1 MQFDEMGLMTGKT
14 LFLLPGTAC
23 DYQTNFGSVLDRPGE
38 KYHLACVNYDG
49 FDGSDLVFPDILTV
63 TEKKKARTR
72 EKLKGFFE
80 MDGETADKFMACF
93 EKNAPESIKNEYY
106 TDLLT
111 WLEDD
116 VHVEHTKAH
125 FIYANKMGEKY
136 LKRCRKYFRDPEI
149 GEFNMQHEQW
159 LFDGEEYALPALKAI
174 DEFME
179 AQV

>member
-23 DYQTNFGSVLDRPGE
+23 DYQTNFGFVLDRPGE

-93 EKNAPESIKNEYY
+93 EKMPRSPSKMSI
-106 TDLLT
+106 TPT
-111 WLEDD
+111 CSPGWRM
-116 VHVEHTKAH
+116 TSMWSTPRRTSSMR
-125 FIYANKMGEKY
+125 IRWG
-136 LKRCRKYFRDPEI
+136 RSI
-149 GEFNMQHEQW
+149 
-159 LFDGEEYALPALKAI
+159 
-174 DEFME
+174 
-179 AQV
+179 

>member
-1 MQFDEMGLMTGKT
+1 M
-14 LFLLPGTAC
+14 
-23 DYQTNFGSVLDRPGE
+23 
-38 KYHLACVNYDG
+38 
-49 FDGSDLVFPDILTV
+49 
-63 TEKKKARTR
+63 
-72 EKLKGFFE
+72 
-80 MDGETADKFMACF
+80 
-93 EKNAPESIKNEYY
+93 
-106 TDLLT
+106 
-111 WLEDD
+111 
-116 VHVEHTKAH
+116 EHTKAH